1 MQLAA
6 FAHPDSQFDPGPFE
20 VDVQWNQGETFLI
33 SVASQIVDFPS
44 MGEQPPGAEGVMV
57 EIAPRMAVG

>member
-6 FAHPDSQFDPGPFE
+6 FAHPDGQFDPRSFE

-33 SVASQIVDFPS
+33 GVASQLVDLPS
-44 MGEQPPGAEGVMV
+44 MGEQPPGAKGVVV